1 MQDYEQKMSLY
12 EYESLLVHWFTEQTE
27 KMIAEFRRIGGHD
40 IVTPYVFDVS
50 KKYMYTNLI
59 ISVM

>member
-50 KKYMYTNLI
+50 K
-59 ISVM
+59 ISI